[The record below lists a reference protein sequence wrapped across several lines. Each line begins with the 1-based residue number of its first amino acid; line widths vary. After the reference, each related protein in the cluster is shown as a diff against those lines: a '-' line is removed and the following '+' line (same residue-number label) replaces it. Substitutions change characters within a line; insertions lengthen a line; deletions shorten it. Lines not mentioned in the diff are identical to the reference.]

1 MAFTQRPQRSALW
14 ITHLNGAIWYSE
26 SNVSPNTLVR
36 FDLKTEQFQSWPIP
50 SGGGVVR
57 NMMSR
62 RKSASE
68 VPNFRQL
75 TGR

>member
-1 MAFTQRPQRSALW
+1 
-14 ITHLNGAIWYSE
+14 
-26 SNVSPNTLVR
+26 VR